1 MDLPTLKKIKAALN
15 GHRMNLC
22 LNRQHCCSWE
32 SPQYDGAL
40 EYNSCVLKYICKQI
54 KREET
59 LLKKSSKG
67 ASTKTNLKPKKVK
80 NAHKV

>member
-1 MDLPTLKKIKAALN
+1 MDLPTLKKIKTALN
-15 GHRMNLC
+15 GHRMNLS

-32 SPQYDGAL
+32 VPQYEGAL

-59 LLKKSSKG
+59 LLKKKKG
-67 ASTKTNLKPKKVK
+67 LK
-80 NAHKV
+80 